1 MQLDDYHKKRVMRNL
16 FVCHTQAQ
24 LILACGLSLGRFRDV
39 ENHLILFQDFL
50 LKPEL
55 TERLDRVFAKTLY
68 LQGIYPKK
76 QNTFKEKLRNYP
88 VNDRKM
94 KELMLG
100 PYDKVFTVCDTIY
113 PEQKCMKQAYK
124 LNENTDFC
132 WLEDGIIAYYQN
144 IVIREGFDANSAFR
158 FIRKL
163 YFKYIKGLGSF
174 YNRDFNEFGGLRYN
188 KSVYCL
194 YPDAVREPYKSY
206 RTMFDILKDE
216 FLKGLKAMYAK
227 VELPVKEG
235 DIILLV
241 DKIDTYV
248 YPEKVKISLGNFIK
262 ESRAAGKRVFC
273 KFHPREIEF
282 WDIFDG
288 CDTLEKTV
296 GVESM
301 YLSLV
306 DMANDIT
313 IVGIKSTGLMS
324 AKTLGYNPISL
335 FSSCGEDNPEL
346 VKFFEAIG
354 IKMR

>member
-1 MQLDDYHKKRVMRNL
+1 MRNL

-24 LILACGLSLGRFRDV
+24 LMLACGLCLGRFKDV

-68 LQGIYPKK
+68 LQGIYPKEW
-76 QNTFKEKLRNYP
+76 NTFKEKLKNYP
-88 VNDRKM
+88 VNDRKI
-94 KELMLG
+94 KELMLE

-113 PEQKCMKQAYK
+113 PEQKCMKLAYK
-124 LNENTDFC
+124 LNGNTDFC

-144 IVIREGFDANSAFR
+144 IVIREGLDANSALR

-194 YPDAVREPYKSY
+194 YPYAVREPYKSQ
-206 RTMFDILKDE
+206 RTMFCILKDE
-216 FLKGLKAMYAK
+216 LLRGLKAMYAK
-227 VELPVKEG
+227 VDLPVKEG

-241 DKIDTYV
+241 DKIDTYA
-248 YPEKVKISLGNFIK
+248 YSEKVKTSLDNFIK
-262 ESRAAGKRVFC
+262 ESNAAGKRVFC
-273 KFHPREIEF
+273 KFHPRETET
-282 WDIFDG
+282 WEIFDG

-296 GVESM
+296 GAESM
-301 YLSLV
+301 YLSLA
-306 DMANDIT
+306 DKANDIT

-335 FSSCGEDNPEL
+335 FPSCGEENFEL

-354 IKMR
+354 IEMR